1 MLSLFTKDGQ
11 KPILNTTNYYTK
23 YAYDGTQGLSFDLSS
38 SDPIFSL
45 IHNESV
51 MINEENRYLV
61 KGINK
66 RAQYATITC
75 QLDMDEWK
83 QHEPY
88 LDTSTMAIFQS
99 KTLLE
104 VLDTVKPDGWEI
116 RNAGIR
122 SIRRTI
128 ELQQASAYDVL
139 MGCQEVYGVVYEIH
153 VLEKYIY
160 VIDPEQVTD
169 KNIYISPQLNL
180 QEYSMTGDS
189 STFYTRLSAYGKRDE
204 ETGEYMT
211 FADINGGKS
220 YVENNE
226 YAGKAQPVWAI
237 WIDER
242 YTVPEN
248 LLTDAQTKLKTMCM
262 PMMSFDIT
270 INDLALQ
277 TDKYKFLKLG
287 MYDIVHVL
295 LDETTVIV
303 EKVIEYQ
310 KYHNTPEKNKVTLSS
325 EPQMITSR
333 IDKVESILGDDGEKL
348 EENFLQHAQEAAADL
363 IKQFAT
369 KGHRYETENETYFLD
384 KLPKEE
390 AQYVMRMNLGGI
402 AFSTT
407 GWQGPYTTAWTID
420 GKFNA
425 DFIATGTL
433 RAITIDA
440 VNIIGGMI
448 SGDTFD
454 FDLDN
459 GIIKFGTRDDDG
471 EISDPVLYFDRDR
484 LIIKPLEEITQ
495 KVEDIENTKM
505 YRLVIVSDNG
515 SVFKNGLIDTNLH
528 AIVYS
533 WDDDVTDQLDD
544 NQFIWTRVSADE
556 ESDQAWNTAHAGGTK
571 SIHVTAED
579 VYVRATFYCD
589 LIDTTTRMS
598 LL

>member
-1 MLSLFTKDGQ
+1 
-11 KPILNTTNYYTK
+11 
-23 YAYDGTQGLSFDLSS
+23 
-38 SDPIFSL
+38 
-45 IHNESV
+45 
-51 MINEENRYLV
+51 
-61 KGINK
+61 
-66 RAQYATITC
+66 
-75 QLDMDEWK
+75 
-83 QHEPY
+83 
-88 LDTSTMAIFQS
+88 
-99 KTLLE
+99 
-104 VLDTVKPDGWEI
+104 
-116 RNAGIR
+116 
-122 SIRRTI
+122 
-128 ELQQASAYDVL
+128 
-139 MGCQEVYGVVYEIH
+139 
-153 VLEKYIY
+153 
-160 VIDPEQVTD
+160 
-169 KNIYISPQLNL
+169 
-180 QEYSMTGDS
+180 
-189 STFYTRLSAYGKRDE
+189 
-204 ETGEYMT
+204 MT
-211 FADINGGKS
+211 FADINGGKN

-226 YAGKAQPVWAI
+226 YAGKSHPVWAI

-248 LLTDAQTKLKTMCM
+248 LLADAQAKLQTMCM
-262 PMMSFDIT
+262 PTMSFDVT

-348 EENFLQHAQEAAADL
+348 EENFLQHAQEVAADL
-363 IKQFAT
+363 IEQFAT

-440 VNIIGGMI
+440 VNIIGGTI
-448 SGDTFD
+448 SGETFD

-471 EISDPVLYFDRDR
+471 VISDPVLYFDRDQ

-515 SVFKNGLIDTNLH
+515 AVFKNGSIDTNLR

-556 ESDQAWNTAHAGGTK
+556 EADQAWNTAHAGGTK

>member
-1 MLSLFTKDGQ
+1 MLSIYTTDGQ
-11 KPILNTTNYYTK
+11 KPILNTTKYYTK
-23 YAYDGTQGLSFDLSS
+23 YAYDGTQELSFDLSS
-38 SDPIFSL
+38 SDPIFPL

-83 QHEPY
+83 QREPY
-88 LDTSTMAIFQS
+88 LDTSAIAAFQT

-104 VLDTVKPDGWEI
+104 VLNTVKPDGWEI

-122 SIRRTI
+122 SIRRTV
-128 ELQQASAYDVL
+128 ELQQASDYDVL

-160 VIDPEQVTD
+160 VIDPEQVAD

-211 FADINGGKS
+211 FADINGGKN

-226 YAGKAQPVWAI
+226 YAGKSHPVWAI

-248 LLTDAQTKLKTMCM
+248 LLADAQAKLQTMCM
-262 PMMSFDIT
+262 PTMSFDVT

-348 EENFLQHAQEAAADL
+348 EENFLQHAQEVAADL
-363 IKQFAT
+363 IEQFTT

-440 VNIIGGMI
+440 VNIIGGTI
-448 SGDTFD
+448 SGETFD

-459 GIIKFGTRDDDG
+459 GVIKFGTRNDDG
-471 EISDPVLYFDRDR
+471 EISDPVLYFDRDQ

-515 SVFKNGLIDTNLH
+515 SVFKNGSIDTNLR

-556 ESDQAWNTAHAGGTK
+556 EADQAWNTAHAGGTK
-571 SIHVTAED
+571 TIHVTAED

>member
-248 LLTDAQTKLKTMCM
+248 LLADAQAKLQTMCM
-262 PMMSFDIT
+262 PTMSFDIT

-390 AQYVMRMNLGGI
+390 AQYVMRINLGGI
-402 AFSTT
+402 AFSTA
-407 GWQGPYTTAWTID
+407 GWQGPYITAWTID

-440 VNIIGGMI
+440 VNIIGGTI
-448 SGDTFD
+448 SGETFD

-471 EISDPVLYFDRDR
+471 EISDPVLYFDRDQ

-515 SVFKNGLIDTNLH
+515 AVFKNGSIDTNLR

-571 SIHVTAED
+571 SIHVTADD

>member
-1 MLSLFTKDGQ
+1 MLSIYTTDGQ
-11 KPILNTTNYYTK
+11 KPILNTTKYYTK
-23 YAYDGTQGLSFDLSS
+23 YAYDGTQELSFDLSS
-38 SDPIFSL
+38 SDPIFPL

-66 RAQYATITC
+66 RTQYATITC

-83 QHEPY
+83 QREPY
-88 LDTSTMAIFQS
+88 LDTSAIAAFQT

-104 VLDTVKPDGWEI
+104 VLNTVKPDGWEI

-122 SIRRTI
+122 SIRRTV
-128 ELQQASAYDVL
+128 ELQQASDYDVL

-160 VIDPEQVTD
+160 VIDPEQVAD

-211 FADINGGKS
+211 FADINGGKN

-226 YAGKAQPVWAI
+226 YAGKSHPVWAI

-248 LLTDAQTKLKTMCM
+248 LLADARAKLQTMCM
-262 PMMSFDIT
+262 PTMSFDVT

-287 MYDIVHVL
+287 MYDIAHVL

-310 KYHNTPEKNKVTLSS
+310 KYHNTPENNKVTLSS

-348 EENFLQHAQEAAADL
+348 EENFLQHAQEVAADL
-363 IKQFAT
+363 IEQFAT

-440 VNIIGGMI
+440 VNIIGGTI
-448 SGDTFD
+448 SGETFD

-471 EISDPVLYFDRDR
+471 EISNPVLYFDRDQ

-515 SVFKNGLIDTNLH
+515 AVFKNGSIDTNLR

-556 ESDQAWNTAHAGGTK
+556 EADQAWNSAHAGGTK